1 MIHLQL
7 LGGLAVRHPRVDS
20 AGLGSRR
27 RSLALLALVATS
39 EKRPLPAEKALALL
53 WPESDTARGRNS
65 LRQTKFTLRRELG
78 DDIFAPE
85 SGDGLQLDPNRVRV
99 DLWDF
104 RDALKR
110 NAPCEA
116 VNAYAGAFIDGFHVP
131 GLPSF
136 SQWAESERER
146 IERQY
151 ASALDALASSAEQHG
166 RYDEAVQWRRRQ
178 TEADPLSSR
187 ATLGLLHAMVAS
199 GDRVSAMKYA
209 AQHERLI
216 RRELEI
222 EPDPAITELVAA
234 IRRESTSTPSRS
246 AAPVV
251 NEAPP
256 TVAAPDDAT
265 HAPVLVVPP
274 SATPPARPA
283 RTVPRWSNRWKI
295 GAGLGLVVAVATAWA
310 STAWRD
316 PGTIDSV
323 VVMPFRA
330 VAPGGEQPYLESG
343 IADAIANRL
352 GSATSL
358 RVPPLAAI
366 RRDEGPFEAGRRLGT
381 EAVLT
386 GTIQRAGDRL
396 QVTAELTGVRRG
408 RRLWSVSFDAP
419 AGEILAVQNEIAERI
434 AVRLRSAISTADRAR
449 LRARDTP
456 SGEAYDLFLQARDK
470 WERRSPEMVRQAI
483 TLYEKAIAI
492 DPQFVRAYAGLA
504 NCYNLAMSGM
514 PAAYR
519 YPRAKA
525 YAEKAVQLDSTSA
538 EARTSLAFM
547 RYKFEWRWAD
557 ADREF
562 REAIRLNPRYAL
574 AHHWYGEYLALM
586 RRETEAVAEF
596 QRALELDPFSLAIRA
611 DMSRPLIRLKRTAE
625 ARRLLNEGRQI
636 DPNWFSF
643 PMIMA
648 EILESEGRDRE
659 SAEQTWRAMTL
670 RGMPTEEI
678 EELRAAF
685 EQGGL
690 RAMTRAQI
698 RQRLRQEEKPT
709 SSASFLLATYLSF
722 DYGRLGDREQALHWL
737 TVAVDRR
744 EDAVIHLLTN
754 PAYDSL
760 RDDPRFQALLK
771 RVNLAEFATR

>member
-1 MIHLQL
+1 MIQLQL
-7 LGGLAVRHPRVDS
+7 LGGLAVTHPVIDA
-20 AGLGSRR
+20 AGLRSRR
-27 RSLALLALVATS
+27 RSLALLALVAAS
-39 EKRPLPAEKALALL
+39 EKRPLAREKALALL

-65 LRQTKFTLRRELG
+65 LRQTMFTLRRELD
-78 DDIFAPE
+78 DDIFAPD
-85 SGDGLQLDPNRVRV
+85 SGDGIQLDPNRVRV

-110 NAPCEA
+110 NAHVEA
-116 VNAYAGAFIDGFHVP
+116 VNAYGGGFLDGFHVP

-136 SQWAESERER
+136 SQWVED
-146 IERQY
+146 ERQRLEQQH
-151 ASALDALASSAEQHG
+151 ASALEALASFAEQHG
-166 RYDEAVQWRRRQ
+166 KFEEAVQWRRRQ
-178 TEADPLSSR
+178 ADADPLSSR
-187 ATLGLLHAMVAS
+187 ATLTLLRAMLAT
-199 GDRVSAMKYA
+199 GDRVGAMKHA

-222 EPDPAITELVAA
+222 DPDPAITELVAA
-234 IRRESTSTPSRS
+234 IRREGTPTATRAV
-246 AAPVV
+246 AATV

-256 TVAAPDDAT
+256 SSPVFAALP
-265 HAPVLVVPP
+265 
-274 SATPPARPA
+274 TPPAQPSVA
-283 RTVPRWSNRWKI
+283 PPRRSKMTRI
-295 GAGLGLVVAVATAWA
+295 GAVLGVVMTIAALWA
-310 STAWRD
+310 FMSWRE

-330 VAPGGEQPYLESG
+330 VASGNEQPYLESG
-343 IADAIANRL
+343 IADAIATRL
-352 GSATSL
+352 ASVTSL

-396 QVTAELTGVRRG
+396 QVTAQLTAVRRG
-408 RRLWSVSFDAP
+408 TRLWSVSFDAAP
-419 AGEILAVQNEIAERI
+419 GEILGVQNEIAERI
-434 AVRLRSAISTADRAR
+434 AVRLRTAMSAADRER

-456 SGEAYDLFLQARDK
+456 SGEAYDLFLQAHEK
-470 WERRSPEMVRQAI
+470 WERRTPEMVQQAI

-504 NCYNLAMSGM
+504 DCYNLAMSGM
-514 PAAYR
+514 PPAYR
-519 YPRAKA
+519 YPRAKE
-525 YAEKAVQLDSTSA
+525 YAEKAVALDSTSA

-574 AHHWYGEYLALM
+574 AHHWYAEYLALM
-586 RRETEAVAEF
+586 RREPEAVAEF

-611 DMSRPLIRLKRTAE
+611 DFSHPLIRLKRTAE
-625 ARRLLNEGRQI
+625 ARRLLNEGLQI
-636 DPNWFSF
+636 DPNWSSF
-643 PMIMA
+643 PMSMA

-670 RGMPTEEI
+670 RGIPTAEI
-678 EELRAAF
+678 EELRTAF
-685 EQGGL
+685 EKGGL
-690 RAMTRAQI
+690 REMIRAQI
-698 RQRLRQEEKPT
+698 RQRLRQEVKPT

-722 DYGRLGDREQALHWL
+722 DYGRLGEREQALHWL
-737 TVAVDRR
+737 NVAIDRR
-744 EDAVIHLLTN
+744 EDAVIHMLTN

-760 RDDPRFQALLK
+760 RGDPRFQALLK
-771 RVNLAEFATR
+771 RLDLVQFATPR